1 MTRHPYHS
9 RGRLVLAATVLAA
22 ALAALAPAAARAQAI
37 LAVND
42 DVWVRFGLQLNGQAD
57 WTQSTATG
65 GYAQNLFLRRD
76 RFLVTGSVAPGVTFF
91 FQTDDVNLG
100 KAPKSLA
107 AGFVVQDAWMEWK
120 LADAFALDAGQFI
133 VPWSRNSLQGTLSYL
148 TMDISPTSTI
158 IINPNP
164 ADAARDTGVEAKGYL
179 VDGGRLEYRLAL
191 TQGVRETGSRNAF
204 RDTVY
209 LQYDV
214 FDTERGYVYHG
225 TNLGKKKILALSAG
239 YDGQDSYHAYNADVF
254 TTIPVGAGDE
264 IAGQVQWSHYD
275 GESFLAAPARQNDY
289 LGELAYF
296 ASALE
301 AQPFAKLELQRFSA
315 ASLQQKDMLR
325 WGAGMHYYVHGL
337 NLKLSAQFLRVLP
350 RSPIRA
356 TNELTLAMQVWYF

>member
-1 MTRHPYHS
+1 MTRHPQHS
-9 RGRLVLAATVLAA
+9 IGRLVLAATALAA

-37 LAVND
+37 LRVND
-42 DVWVRFGLQLNGQAD
+42 DVWIRFGLQLNGQAD
-57 WTQSTATG
+57 WTQSAATG
-65 GYAQNLFLRRD
+65 GYAQNFFLRRD

-209 LQYDV
+209 LQYDF

-225 TNLGKKKILALSAG
+225 TNLGKKKILALSTG
-239 YDGQDSYHAYNADVF
+239 YDGQRSYHAYNADVF

-289 LGELAYF
+289 LAELAYF

-301 AQPFAKLELQRFSA
+301 AQPFAKLERQKFSAGDLQRA
-315 ASLQQKDMLR
+315 NLWR

-350 RSPIRA
+350 RSPLRA
-356 TNELTLAMQVWYF
+356 TDELTLAMQVWYF